1 VGNLN
6 ATIYEYATVLGVC
19 HSY

>member
-6 ATIYEYATVLGVC
+6 AIIYEYVAVLGVC
-19 HSY
+19 HSC